1 MPATRELHLNVNL
14 LGGLGEHPGAWR
26 WPGTDPLSFLHVD
39 RYVEAAV
46 VAERGTLDAVFLAD
60 SPGIVQ
66 DIHTLPPYNGLEPTL
81 VLTAI
86 ARATER
92 IGLIGTASTSYNEPY
107 NVARRFMTLDLIS
120 HGRVAWNAVTTY
132 NSASARN
139 FGGTEPTREQRYSRG
154 NEFVDVVRALWTSW
168 QPGALIADEVTGQFA
183 DPDRIRPIEHVG
195 EHFTVRGALT
205 LPPSEQGYPVIYQAG
220 GGVEG
225 RDLAGRT
232 ADAVFS
238 AAVDEQDAR
247 TNAAAIRRAALGYG
261 RAPDSII
268 ILPGLRTSVAS
279 TEREA
284 VQRREALRDLADQTG
299 VLKGL
304 ATKLRVDAGA
314 LHLDHPVPP
323 QLLTEVHGPA
333 GPGEDTLLRQARQG
347 STVRELLRAFGP
359 GHLVAV
365 GTPEHVADTIER
377 WFSSGAADGFNLMPD
392 TLHDGL
398 PDFVDHV
405 IPILRR
411 RGLFRTGYRGTTLR
425 EHYGLPVP
433 VPARPVA
440 LAG

>member
-39 RYVEAAV
+39 RYVEAAI
-46 VAERGTLDAVFLAD
+46 VAERGALDAVFLAD

-66 DIHTLPPYNGLEPTL
+66 DIRTQPLYNGLEPTL
-81 VLTAI
+81 VLTAV

-120 HGRVAWNAVTTY
+120 HGRAAWNAVTTY
-132 NSASARN
+132 NSVSAHN
-139 FGGTEPTREQRYSRG
+139 FGATEPTREQRYARG

-168 QPGALIADEVTGQFA
+168 QPGALVADEVGGQFA
-183 DPDRIRPIEHVG
+183 DPSLIRPIKHAG
-195 EHFTVRGALT
+195 EHFTVHGALT

-238 AAVDEQDAR
+238 AAVDEQDAQA
-247 TNAAAIRRAALGYG
+247 NAAAIRRSAAGYG
-261 RAPDSII
+261 RSPDSII

-284 VQRREALRDLADQTG
+284 VERRERLRDLADQSG
-299 VLKGL
+299 VIKGL
-304 ATKLRVDAGA
+304 ATKLRVDADA
-314 LHLDHPVPP
+314 LRLDQPVPSE
-323 QLLTEVHGPA
+323 LLAAAHGPA
-333 GPGEDTLLRQARQG
+333 GGRDEDTLLRLARQG
-347 STVRELLRAFGP
+347 TTVRELLRAFGP

-365 GTPEHVADTIER
+365 GTPEHVADTIQR
-377 WFSSGAADGFNLMPD
+377 WFESGAADGFNLMPD

-411 RGLFRTGYRGTTLR
+411 RGLFRTEYRGTTLR

-433 VPARPVA
+433 TRPVA
-440 LAG
+440 LAR